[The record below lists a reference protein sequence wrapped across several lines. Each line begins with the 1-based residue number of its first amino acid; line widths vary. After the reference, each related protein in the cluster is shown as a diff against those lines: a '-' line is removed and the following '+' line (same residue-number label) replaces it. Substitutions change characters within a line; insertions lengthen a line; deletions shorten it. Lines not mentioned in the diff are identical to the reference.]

1 MSEHPTPTS
10 NVSPFPGQDQDVA
23 EVEELLERLLKTS
36 VEADVTWSIVRERI
50 GFDQGIAPLRP
61 RRRPRRVLALA
72 IAAALM
78 MSGVALASVA
88 HLGQSPTQPSLHDLD
103 APHGVA
109 GTPVSPDTGLE
120 RPALAPTPAPADAGG
135 SSTLTPPASPD
146 TDGESSS
153 GGTTQGSD
161 PQQGQD
167 QSSDQPS
174 GQDQPKDQTAPTD
187 GGDVQSAASAS
198 TDGNEGP
205 SPSAQATSDQQS

>member
-1 MSEHPTPTS
+1 MNERMTPPS
-10 NVSPFPGQDQDVA
+10 NVSPLPGQDQDVA
-23 EVEELLERLLKTS
+23 HVEELLERLLATS
-36 VEADVTWSIVRERI
+36 VDADATWSIARERM

-78 MSGVALASVA
+78 MSGAALASVA
-88 HLGQSPTQPSLHDLD
+88 HLGQSPAQPSLHDLD
-103 APHGVA
+103 APHGLA
-109 GTPVSPDTGLE
+109 GTPVSPEMRLE
-120 RPALAPTPAPADAGG
+120 RPALAPTLAPVDAGG

-153 GGTTQGSD
+153 GGTTQGPD

-174 GQDQPKDQTAPTD
+174 GQDQQKDQTAPTD
-187 GGDVQSAASAS
+187 GGDVQSSASAS
-198 TDGNEGP
+198 TDGSQES
-205 SPSAQATSDQQS
+205 SPSAQATDQQS